1 MNETPPRTTAN
12 LEALNSLGGSAGTLW
27 TRIAPVLEHGT
38 RRTIVFLGAEHG
50 AGTSTVAACTAAGLA
65 RHLRAKVMLVELGAG
80 RPGLAP
86 LLGLPE
92 GPGLADML
100 REGVSARDCVCGS
113 GLEGLEV
120 VTAGRGVVPVGG
132 LASDRALRVFEE
144 LGAGRDFV
152 IIDAPPIQQH
162 TELHPILMHAR
173 EAVVVL
179 NAERTQRDTARGLL
193 EIVGRAG
200 LTVLG
205 CVLNRARRSPFD

>member
-1 MNETPPRTTAN
+1 
-12 LEALNSLGGSAGTLW
+12 
-27 TRIAPVLEHGT
+27 VL
-38 RRTIVFLGAEHG
+38 
-50 AGTSTVAACTAAGLA
+50 
-65 RHLRAKVMLVELGAG
+65 LVELGVG

-100 REGVSARDCVCGS
+100 REGVPVKDCVCGS
-113 GLEGLEV
+113 GLAGLEI

-152 IIDAPPIQQH
+152 IIDAPPIQEH
-162 TELHPILMHAR
+162 AELHPILMHAR

-179 NAERTQRDTARGLL
+179 NADRTQRDAARALL

-200 LTVLG
+200 LSVLG
-205 CVLNRARRSPFD
+205 CVLNRARHSPFD